1 MERFQRIYKQGTIEV
16 MEIWVDTY
24 TGVQYLFRRS
34 GYAGGFTPLLD
45 GQGKPLTASQFS
57 AGCAAAP
64 CPDEAGRDT
73 K

>member
-1 MERFQRIYKQGTIEV
+1 MDRFQRIYKQGTIEV

-45 GQGKPLTASQFS
+45 GQGKP
-57 AGCAAAP
+57 
-64 CPDEAGRDT
+64 
-73 K
+73 